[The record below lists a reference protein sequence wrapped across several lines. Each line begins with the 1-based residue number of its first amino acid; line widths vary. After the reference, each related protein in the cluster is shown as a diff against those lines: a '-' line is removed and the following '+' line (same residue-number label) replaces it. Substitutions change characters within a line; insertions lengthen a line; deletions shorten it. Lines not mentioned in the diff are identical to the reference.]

1 MPTLTIAVQP
11 PSRAR
16 VSTILHPPLVA
27 ELTFKGPLPGYYF
40 FAMALLLTR
49 NGDIVEGGLAGNTSV
64 TGVDLTAH
72 IGSSRTTIYFPFT
85 DLGVLCEGSYKIR
98 VDVYKVSY
106 DNPDGCTYQEQTK
119 SSRITV
125 VNEEVP
131 PGNSS
136 ESFRFHHFPT
146 RSCANKYQALLSV
159 V

>member
-16 VSTILHPPLVA
+16 ISTIFYPPLVA

-49 NGDIVEGGLAGNTSV
+49 NGDIVEEGLTGTTSV
-64 TGVDLTAH
+64 TGVDITAH

-85 DLGVLCEGSYKIR
+85 DLGVLAEGSYKIR
-98 VDVYKVSY
+98 VDVYKGSY
-106 DNPDGCTYQEQTK
+106 ENPDGFTYQEQTK

-131 PGNSS
+131 PGNPSS
-136 ESFRFHHFPT
+136 AERGVIRT
-146 RSCANKYQALLSV
+146 LQSV
-159 V
+159 GVPIP